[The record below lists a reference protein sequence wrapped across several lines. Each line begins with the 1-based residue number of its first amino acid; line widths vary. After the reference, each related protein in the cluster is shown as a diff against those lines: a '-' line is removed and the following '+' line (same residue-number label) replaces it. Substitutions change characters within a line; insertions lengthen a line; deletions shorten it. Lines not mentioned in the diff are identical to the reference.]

1 MDVREEFGLKA
12 KHDSNYSNLKG
23 SDQSLQNN
31 SNTSLNKHQRSVDF
45 RTQSMKDVGVGLS
58 KDSWIFQR
66 ITSFFADRKFI
77 TIAFIHLAVTLV
89 IFSK

>member
-1 MDVREEFGLKA
+1 MMDVREQFGLKA
-12 KHDSNYSNLKG
+12 SS
-23 SDQSLQNN
+23 NN
-31 SNTSLNKHQRSVDF
+31 SLKNNSDNSLLKQKSVDF

-58 KDSWIFQR
+58 KNSWIFHR
-66 ITSFFADRKFI
+66 IILFFADRKFI